1 MGRFIP
7 DLTVRHSVNYE
18 LNSCFLPNRWSM
30 LTPNQRMDCLQTLEN
45 RLAAEQGRP
54 AKYVF
59 KEPMSSGECGYWSK
73 AKDAIFVNSNLVDDM
88 CFVGDGIRSYRPD
101 ASILLYD
108 TVAHE
113 GYHAFQD
120 YSLDHPETFEDK
132 ERLNEWRIN
141 SAEKFDANTGKLLSN
156 YYDPNVPGNEN
167 LYRIQPLERDTND
180 YAYQKTSEAFEELEK
195 VDGPL
200 DEYEEYKNIK
210 EFNSYENALA
220 DELQRDP
227 QCLEHMNEEMT
238 QNYRQWSGLEYE
250 SDGPSVSDSG
260 QTQDEIADT
269 SLTYCLEDSEMS
281 EYERIKNTP
290 NPYGEDTGYYTHTME
305 RSLSGSNTVYHP
317 SLYEQYSARMGELYS
332 EIEGR
337 ELSPKEHDE
346 YLEKVY
352 DLQDELGYYPE
363 FDPRMEA
370 AYVQSMYGVGEAVNS
385 VVAEGDKEQIK
396 SFKESL
402 MEYDAAQRDRL
413 GYYPNRP
420 EEHVQEAY
428 SAAETMND
436 YTESEDFRL
445 ETGETAINAETMKNY
460 TEGEDFSQETGET
473 AVYAETMDGYIESEG
488 YSQGA
493 DEQAGYSESGESY
506 SESGESNSMQQ
517 G

>member
-1 MGRFIP
+1 MGKFIP
-7 DLTVRHSVNYE
+7 DLTVRHSASYE
-18 LNSCFLPNRWSM
+18 LNNCFLQKRWSM
-30 LTPNQRMDCLQTLEN
+30 LTPDQRMDCLQTLEN
-45 RLAAEQGRP
+45 KLAAEQGRP
-54 AKYVF
+54 AKRVF

-73 AKDAIFVNSNLVDDM
+73 AKDAIFLNSNLVDDM
-88 CFVGDGIRSYRPD
+88 CFVSDGIRSYRPE
-101 ASILLYD
+101 ASVLLYD

-141 SAEKFDANTGKLLSN
+141 SASKLDVMTGKLLSN

-180 YAYQKTSEAFEELEK
+180 YAYQKTSEAFEELEE
-195 VDGPL
+195 VEGPL
-200 DEYEEYKNIK
+200 GEYEKYKDIK

-220 DELQRDP
+220 DEMQRDP
-227 QCLEHMNEEMT
+227 QCLEHMNEKMT

-250 SDGPSVSDSG
+250 SDGLSVSDLG
-260 QTQDEIADT
+260 QIQGEVGDT
-269 SLTYCLEDSEMS
+269 SLIYCPENSEMS

-305 RSLSGSNTVYHP
+305 KSLSGSNTVYHP

-363 FDPRMEA
+363 FDPRMET
-370 AYVQSMYGVGEAVNS
+370 AYAQSMYGVGEAVDS
-385 VVAEGDKEQIK
+385 AVAKDDKEQIK

-402 MEYDAAQRDRL
+402 MKYDTAQRDRL

-420 EEHVQEAY
+420 EEHAQEAY
-428 SAAETMND
+428 SSAETMDD
-436 YTESEDFRL
+436 YTES
-445 ETGETAINAETMKNY
+445 
-460 TEGEDFSQETGET
+460 EDFSQETGET
-473 AVYAETMDGYIESEG
+473 AVYVETMDGYIESGG

-493 DEQAGYSESGESY
+493 DEQTGYSVSEESY
-506 SESGESNSMQQ
+506 SESGEANSMQQ